1 MYEFYYNFLKKK
13 FKNIELSYMVTD
25 SFIIE
30 ITNENFDQIMYEYE

>member
-1 MYEFYYNFLKKK
+1 MHEFYYNFLNKK

-30 ITNENFDQIMYEYE
+30 STNENFDQIMYEYE